1 MRDTNSQDFLDAIL
15 EKYNMIN
22 LINTNIDQKT
32 DGLSY
37 VCQEFN
43 RIMDEDKFESEEEKN
58 IFIDLFFC
66 QVLKNIPTNTI
77 SSQFWDI
84 ISQWFFARKLESRN
98 GNLTPNEK
106 IALIHFCLNL
116 RQKLRKFIIL
126 TPWTEMEQLPEQHQR
141 LMMGLW
147 RQLFLEPFA
156 ALNLYW
162 NPTHPQNDL
171 LDLYHTHG
179 YPGLIVASM
188 FDPFT
193 ADDFNIDAEQL
204 ITAPIPFCYKAII
217 IYWMVNTP
225 YFNAEERH
233 RQKLMKYIPELCRA
247 VIRHPEF
254 LSTMFFLNFVQEV
267 MTGLWRGSYIG
278 GNNIDALSAFGDFIS
293 FTINR
298 AMPQPKPQLVRKD
311 LSKDGKI
318 RVGYIS
324 RNFYKQAVS
333 CYMVNRVVNHDPDKF
348 EIFTFALGD
357 YHDNVSDM
365 FKQHSDNFIRFEDMT
380 DFRGIIEKIT
390 ECQLDILIYTDIGM
404 DPVTYILSGLQLA
417 PVQCALVGHGT
428 STGMPT
434 IQYYI
439 SGDFEAPDAQL
450 HYREKLITLP
460 KSGAAQYL
468 PMTPDPKLTREEL
481 GIPADAVVFI
491 SCANGIK
498 HGHLRDQLFAEILK
512 QAPNAWIV
520 LKPFATHASIDR
532 VYTERI
538 IDKARSAGVSD
549 RLLIL
554 PPIGDTRHVL
564 GLLAIA
570 DVQLDSYPYGGW
582 TTNMEALHAG
592 LPIVTQEGEL
602 ARSRWGAGLLRALG
616 VSEGIAA
623 NEQEYIAWAVRLAQ
637 DSALRQRLTG
647 QIKGQVEEVLF
658 NGAAAQPAFEQALT
672 EIYAAEC
679 RRAELEETVRRTPL
693 ISSGNRMKP
702 RADAITIATSL
713 HPGSEDIQK
722 IAMQTWLDAGFYIVS
737 LNALDT
743 IAQLKPKFPDIEFIA
758 TIKDGREQHGKPF
771 IYFDDILSYF
781 ANRAIPICG
790 IISPDLC
797 LMDNTFHE
805 LIKQETPGSFVFGS
819 RIDVDSLSSPQ
830 GQFYNI
836 GFDYF
841 FFDRQIIP
849 YYPQQNF
856 CLGLPWCDYWAVIV
870 PLMRKLPVKR
880 ITAPVALHVKHPP
893 SGDVNSWLKLGM
905 DLSTHFKP
913 PFSLSAET
921 MARYADETLT
931 IINRMSQEVSL

>member
-1 MRDTNSQDFLDAIL
+1 MNETDDNGIFDRIL
-15 EKYNMIN
+15 EKYAIN
-22 LINTNIDQKT
+22 HIVDNSRLK
-32 DGLSY
+32 GLAY
-37 VCQEFN
+37 AKQEFD
-43 RIMDEDKFESEEEKN
+43 RIMSEEFNTAEEKN
-58 IFIDLFFC
+58 IFIDLFFTQC
-66 QVLKNIPTNTI
+66 LKIVSVTNDI
-77 SSQFWDI
+77 SGFWEL
-84 ISQWFFARKLESRN
+84 ISQWFHARKLESRN
-98 GNLTPNEK
+98 GNLSHDEK

-116 RQKLRKFIIL
+116 RQRLREFIALVPLTEVEKL
-126 TPWTEMEQLPEQHQR
+126 TEEHHR
-141 LMMGLW
+141 LMIAIW
-147 RQLFLEPFA
+147 RMLFFEPFA

-162 NPTHPQNDL
+162 NPTHPEEDL
-171 LDLYHTHG
+171 AAKCKRDG
-179 YPGLIVASM
+179 YIGLVIASM
-188 FDPFT
+188 FKPFN
-193 ADDFNIDAEQL
+193 ADDFDIDSEQL
-204 ITAPIPFCYKAII
+204 IPSSIPFCYKTII
-217 IYWMVNTP
+217 AYWMVNTP
-225 YFNAEERH
+225 YFNAEEKH
-233 RQKLMKYIPELCRA
+233 RLKLMRYIPELCRA
-247 VIRHPEF
+247 IIRHPEI
-254 LSTMFFLNFVQEV
+254 LSTMFFLTFVQEV

-298 AMPQPKPQLVRKD
+298 AMPYPKPKLVHKD
-311 LSKDGKI
+311 VSKGEKI
-318 RVGYIS
+318 RVGYLS

-333 CYMVNRVVNHDPDKF
+333 CYMVNRVVHHDPDKF
-348 EIFTFALGD
+348 AVYTFALGD

-365 FKQHSDNFIRFEDMT
+365 FKEHSDQFERLENMT
-380 DFRGIIEKIT
+380 DFRGIVEKIQ
-390 ECQLDILIYTDIGM
+390 EKELDILIYTDIGM
-404 DPVTYILSGLQLA
+404 DPVTYIISGLQLA
-417 PVQCALVGHGT
+417 PIQCAMVGHGT

-439 SGDFEAPDAQL
+439 SGDFESPDGQR

-460 KSGAAQYL
+460 NSGAAQYL
-468 PMTPDPKLTREEL
+468 PMTPDPEITRAEL
-481 GIPADAVVFI
+481 GIPEDAVVFI

-498 HGHLRDQLFAEILK
+498 HGYLRDNLFVEILK

-532 VYTERI
+532 VFTERI
-538 IDKARSAGVSD
+538 ISKARDAGVNE

-554 PPIGDTRHVL
+554 PPIGQTKHVL
-564 GLLAIA
+564 GLLIIA

-623 NEQEYIAWAVRLAQ
+623 NEQEYIEWAVRLAQ
-637 DSALRQRLTG
+637 DSALRHRLTE
-647 QIKGQVEEVLF
+647 QIKVSVEEVLF

-672 EIYAAEC
+672 EIYNTEC
-679 RRAELEETVRRTPL
+679 RRTELEETARQTSL
-693 ISSGNRMKP
+693 LSSGNKLKP
-702 RADAITIATSL
+702 KTDVITIATSL
-713 HPGSEDIQK
+713 RPSSDDIQK
-722 IAMQTWLDAGFYIVS
+722 IAMQTWLDAGFHVVS

-758 TIKDGREQHGKPF
+758 TTRDGREQHGKPF
-771 IYFDDILSYF
+771 IYFDDVLAYF
-781 ANRAIPICG
+781 ANRDIPICG

-797 LMDNTFHE
+797 LLDKNF
-805 LIKQETPGSFVFGS
+805 QEFVRVEASNSCVFGS
-819 RIDVDSLSSPQ
+819 RVDVDSLSSAQ
-830 GQFYNI
+830 GQIYNI

-870 PLMRKLPVKR
+870 PLMRKFQVKR
-880 ITAPVALHVKHPP
+880 VSAPVTLHVKHPP
-893 SGDVNSWLKLGM
+893 SGDANSWLQFGI

-921 MARYADETLT
+921 MARYAEETLT
-931 IINRMSQEVSL
+931 IINKLSQEVSL